1 MSPLLNSKKKDQAP
15 SSAAKAKKPSK
26 LFSGNKTWFV
36 FAIISAVAAAA
47 IIFGVLSQVVATTT
61 YYVLGQNVAAKDRI
75 TPDMLKPVTTS
86 QGGQPGNALDI
97 GEVSAKATYAKYALK
112 AGDIVTQSNTG
123 TFQSLS
129 QGIPQ
134 DFVVASFSADAKNAV
149 AGKLETGNYIDLIAV
164 NGSNSQ
170 PVAKYILRHVLLMD
184 VSSDPSTIG
193 SSSTTSSS
201 TSTTANG
208 ANSATPAQ
216 PKSAQDQLRTGIP
229 SLYTVALPPADAA
242 KLALIKDTPIMVV
255 LSPAASDK
263 SFSDQNI
270 QTTQGDLFSDSAV
283 GNSGKGTD
291 PTFGQNGTSAA
302 PAAATPSSAPSVS
315 PSTAPKPSATDSATP
330 TASSGQ

>member
-26 LFSGNKTWFV
+26 LFSGNKTWFI

-61 YYVLGQNVAAKDRI
+61 YYVLGQNVAARSQI

-97 GEVSAKATYAKYALK
+97 GEVAKKATYAKYALK

-123 TFQSLS
+123 DFQPLS
-129 QGIPQ
+129 QGIPA
-134 DFVVASFSADAKNAV
+134 DYVVASFSADAKNSV
-149 AGKLETGNYIDLIAV
+149 AGKLATGNYVDLIAV
-164 NGSNSQ
+164 NAGNSQ
-170 PVAKYILRHVLLMD
+170 SVAKYVLRHVLVMD
-184 VSSDPSTIG
+184 VSADPSTIG
-193 SSSTTSSS
+193 SNSSS
-201 TSTTANG
+201 SSSSATAG
-208 ANSATPAQ
+208 TDPKSATPAQ
-216 PKSAQDQLRTGIP
+216 PKSTQDQLRTGIP

-255 LSPAASDK
+255 LSPASSDK

-270 QTTQGDLFSDSAV
+270 QSTQGELFGDSAV

-291 PTFGQNGTSAA
+291 PTFGLNEKAA
-302 PAAATPSSAPSVS
+302 SPAAAS
-315 PSTAPKPSATDSATP
+315 PSASPSAATPKPSATETP
-330 TASSGQ
+330 TPSVSSGQ

>member
-26 LFSGNKTWFV
+26 LFSGNKTWFI

-61 YYVLGQNVAAKDRI
+61 YYVLGQNVAARSQI
-75 TPDMLKPVTTS
+75 TPDMLQPVTTS

-97 GEVSAKATYAKYALK
+97 GEVANKPTYAKYALK

-123 TFQSLS
+123 DFQPLS
-129 QGIPQ
+129 QGIPA
-134 DFVVASFSADAKNAV
+134 DYVVASFSADAKNSV
-149 AGKLETGNYIDLIAV
+149 AGKLETGNYIDLIAISE
-164 NGSNSQ
+164 SNAQ
-170 PVAKYILRHVLLMD
+170 PVAKYVLRHVLLMD
-184 VSSDPSTIG
+184 VSADPSSIG
-193 SSSTTSSS
+193 ESTSSSSTTDA
-201 TSTTANG
+201 TATDP
-208 ANSATPAQ
+208 AATPAQ
-216 PKSAQDQLRTGIP
+216 PKSSQDQLRVGIP

-255 LSPAASDK
+255 LSPASSDK

-270 QTTQGDLFSDSAV
+270 QSTQGDVFSDSAV

-291 PTFGQNGTSAA
+291 PTFGLNEQAASPAVASPSASPSA
-302 PAAATPSSAPSVS
+302 VPSS
-315 PSTAPKPSATDSATP
+315 TPKPSESATP
-330 TASSGQ
+330 TPSEGSGE